1 MKIRF
6 LDPAGEE
13 LDQAVDW
20 FESQVSGLG
29 VEFLDEIDRAI
40 RRIAIWPFSCEEI
53 LPNIRRCLV
62 SRFPY
67 GVIYS
72 IDGDTL
78 VVLAIAHLHR
88 KPRYWVNRKDNLNN
102 G

>member
-1 MKIRF
+1 MRIRF
-6 LDPAGEE
+6 LDPASEE

-40 RRIAIWPFSCEEI
+40 RRIAAWPFSCEEI
-53 LPNIRRCLV
+53 LPNIRRCLI

-67 GVIYS
+67 GVIYR
-72 IDGDTL
+72 IDEKT
-78 VVLAIAHLHR
+78 VVILAIAHLHR
-88 KPRYWVNRKDNLNN
+88 KPRYWIKRSDNQNT